1 MMGEPI
7 QIADFE
13 TATLGLLVFLIG
25 ARITRAVRFLR
36 DFNIPEPVTGGL
48 LAALMTLGIY
58 VWLGRP
64 VSFGLQ
70 IRDYLLV
77 LFFSG
82 IGLNARLRDV
92 ASGGRPLAILLGL
105 TVALILLQN
114 LLGAAAAL
122 AFGLPAQLGVL
133 LGSASLIG
141 GHGTTIAWSPE
152 IGRITGFSGAMELG
166 IASATLGL
174 VIAAVLGGP
183 LARFLIERKGLTPA
197 HPDDGNALGL
207 NYRDEAATSITPESL
222 MRTLFVL
229 HVVILIGLALHDL
242 IGMTGLKLPA
252 FVPCMLVAIAI
263 GNLLPVAL
271 PRYPAVSRTPAL
283 ALVSEVALGTF
294 LAISLMSMQLWTLQG
309 LGLLMLVSLALQ
321 TVMVVA
327 FILFVLFRLMGGEYR
342 AAVLSAG
349 FMGFALGATPTA
361 IANMN
366 AVTKRYGPSPV
377 AFVILPLVSA
387 FFVDL
392 ANAAVIQLFLAF

>member
-1 MMGEPI
+1 MTGEPI

-25 ARITRAVRFLR
+25 ARITRAVRVLR

-48 LAALMTLGIY
+48 LAALVTLAIY

-105 TVALILLQN
+105 TMALILLQN
-114 LLGAAAAL
+114 VLGTAAAL

-183 LARFLIERKGLTPA
+183 LAHFLIRRRGLTPA
-197 HPDDGNALGL
+197 RPGEGNALGL
-207 NYRDEAATSITPESL
+207 PYQDEAATTIAPESL

-229 HVVILIGLALHDL
+229 HVVILIGLALHEA
-242 IGMTGLKLPA
+242 IGLTGLKLPA
-252 FVPCMLVAIAI
+252 FVPCMLVAIAV
-263 GNLLPVAL
+263 GNLLPVVV
-271 PRYPAVSRTPAL
+271 PRYPAVARTPAL
-283 ALVSEVALGTF
+283 ALVSDVALGTF

-321 TVMVVA
+321 TVMVVS